1 MGQNLST
8 CVFAFEKAHLQ
19 NKDEIIPYT
28 CVVLLFMKCFHTHF
42 AILKNLCHNNPVM
55 WVRCVLLSHFTNE
68 EIKVCPE
75 SPRKNSR
82 LLVLLP
88 FHGITTEVTLLESS
102 GSVQFTGQSFE

>member
-28 CVVLLFMKCFHTHF
+28 CVVLLFVKCFHTHF

-82 LLVLLP
+82 LLVLYCLS
-88 FHGITTEVTLLESS
+88 TEVTLLESS